1 MVSTLYTQTNIS
13 AHTPQPPHGG
23 DPNNPC
29 CCLPCW
35 WVRPRP
41 LIPPSLADL
50 FDGGACFP
58 KTHVPGCAGNC
69 HIIPLPA
76 EENRNVSTA
85 EALAEWVDYAVKNL
99 RPDSVTAYS
108 KFAGTFLRSG
118 LDTLPLEPSKLRDW
132 LDTHGEP
139 GSSYRVGQWKLASAF
154 FGYIQETRDIP
165 HPMSK
170 LRRPRL
176 RKIEP
181 RAFSFEEAQGIDQAV
196 ESDRERVVCSMYLGL
211 GLRLSEG
218 VALTVGDVGSDR
230 LKVGEGKEGNVYV
243 PLTDL
248 IRQDLL
254 ILARGKGGDAP
265 LLGIQDDAVSVC
277 AKGLY
282 RRAGISIKKG
292 ERIGVHV
299 LRHTFMQLF
308 QEAGGNPVAA
318 DGILRHSD
326 GSMLA
331 HYSHW
336 TLSNLRGELQKFGPL
351 TYLRQPST
359 PGLPVAICGGP
370 RKSI

>member
-1 MVSTLYTQTNIS
+1 MVSTLYTQTTFS
-13 AHTPQPPHGG
+13 APQPPHGG

-41 LIPPSLADL
+41 LIPPLLADL

-76 EENRNVSTA
+76 KENRNVSTA

-99 RPDSVTAYS
+99 RPATVTAYS
-108 KFAGTFLRSG
+108 KFAQTFLESG
-118 LDTLPLEPSKLRDW
+118 LDTLPLEPAKLKDW
-132 LDTHGEP
+132 LDTHGAP
-139 GSSYRVGQWKLASAF
+139 GSGYRVSEWKLASAF
-154 FGYIQETRDIP
+154 FGYIQETHDIA
-165 HPMSK
+165 HPMST
-170 LRRPRL
+170 LRKPRK

-181 RAFSFEEAQGIDQAV
+181 RAFSFEEAQSIDQAV
-196 ESDRERVVCSMYLGL
+196 GSDRERVICTMYLGL

-218 VALTVGDVGSDR
+218 AALTVGDVRPDR
-230 LKVGEGKEGNVYV
+230 LKVGEGKDGDVYV
-243 PLTDL
+243 PLTDM

-254 ILARGKGGDAP
+254 LLAQGKGDDSA
-265 LLGIQDDAVSVC
+265 LLGIKDDAVSFC

-282 RRAGISIKKG
+282 RKAGISIQKG

-308 QEAGGNPVAA
+308 QEAGGSALAA
-318 DGILRHSD
+318 DAILRHSD
-326 GSMLA
+326 NSMLA
-331 HYSHW
+331 LYTHW
-336 TLSNLRGELQKFGPL
+336 KLPQTRDQLQKFGPL
-351 TYLRQPST
+351 TYIRQQST
-359 PGLPVAICGGP
+359 RG
-370 RKSI
+370 